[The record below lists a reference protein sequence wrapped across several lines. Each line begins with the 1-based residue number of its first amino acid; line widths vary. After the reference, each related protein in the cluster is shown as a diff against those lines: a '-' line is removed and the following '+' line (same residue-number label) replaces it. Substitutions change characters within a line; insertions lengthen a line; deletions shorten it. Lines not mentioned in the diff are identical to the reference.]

1 MQRAIQCPIPADPA
15 LLETIDVYNKV
26 VQDVIDFGWSK
37 RTYNKNILHTETY
50 KGIRDKYP
58 RLQSS
63 LVQCARDMASD
74 MLKREKFRYH
84 KPFKNPLSGIR
95 YNQRSFTPF
104 LETGAISISTIKG
117 RKRFQLIIPSYFQP
131 YVNEGRITSLT
142 LYYNKK
148 RKKIIAYLIVE
159 LPDVPVEGPTIFLG
173 VDRGIKRI
181 AVCSNNT
188 FYPTNHILAVKW
200 KYQQLRKNLQSK
212 GTRSAK
218 RKLKMVSGRERRF
231 MTDENRKTAK
241 WICNMPYNCIVL
253 ENIRGLK
260 QHSKKKKKVS
270 KKIRRKFGNWSYY
283 QLEQFI
289 IQRSEKLG
297 KTVLFVNPRYT
308 SQRCSQCGYI
318 AKKNRSSQSVFLCNE
333 CFFELNA
340 DLNAARNLS
349 NFGKAEIGGAS
360 VTSPNVAVLPM
371 TVSISSLPR
380 ASVLATSH

>member
-1 MQRAIQCPIPADPA
+1 MERTIQCPLPADKC
-15 LLETIDVYNKV
+15 LLETIEVYNKA
-26 VQDVIDFGWSK
+26 VQYVIEVGWSK
-37 RTYNKNILHTETY
+37 KTFNKNKLHMETY
-50 KGIRDKYP
+50 QNVRNKYP
-58 RLQSS
+58 QLQSS

-84 KPFKNPLSGIR
+84 KPFKRPLSGIR
-95 YNQRSFTPF
+95 YNQRTFTPF
-104 LETGAISISTIKG
+104 LDTEKLSISTVRG
-117 RKRFQLIIPSYFQP
+117 RKKFPLVIPSYFQP
-131 YVNEGRITSLT
+131 FVKEGRITSLT
-142 LYYNKK
+142 LYYNRK
-148 RKKIIAYLIVE
+148 RNKIIAYLSVE
-159 LPDVPVEGPTIFLG
+159 LPDIPVEAPTTFLG
-173 VDRGIKRI
+173 VDRGVKRI

-188 FYPTNHILAVKW
+188 FYRTSHILAMKW

-218 RKLKMVSGRERRF
+218 HKLKRVSGRERRF
-231 MTDENRKTAK
+231 MTDENRKIAK
-241 WICNMPYNCIVL
+241 WICDMPINCIVL

-270 KKIRRKFGNWSYY
+270 KTLRRKFGNWSYY

-289 IQRSEKLG
+289 IQRSEKVG

-318 AKKNRSSQSVFLCNE
+318 AKKNRSSQSEFLCRE

-349 NFGKAEIGGAS
+349 DFGKAEIGRAS
-360 VTSPNVAVLPM
+360 VNSPNVAVLPM
-371 TVSISSLPR
+371 KVSISSLPR